1 MATFVQTTL
10 EELDLAIIG
19 YASSSFAAFAAP
31 IAATCQLMGLVGLA
45 FIALNS
51 ILQWVPIRVSEY
63 IRWGVRYV
71 VVTAVATSWAQFEP
85 IYDIVTNTPGAIGAE
100 LIGATGAPN
109 LNVAFDAMIEA
120 LFEFSDRLADE
131 SGLIGISMASIV
143 VWIIGGLMA
152 AAAIIVISLGKI
164 GLAMAVA
171 LAPFFIPT
179 LMFKATSSL
188 FESWVR
194 FTLGFA
200 LIPLVMAG
208 VIGAIVGIGEGM
220 ISEATDATALADAAG
235 FVIVGVG
242 AVFLTMQ
249 VPTLVNSLSGTITA
263 TANGMAMT
271 MGAAGMG
278 AASVAATSA
287 AANAFKNHVAAPY
300 LSERHAVAQAGRD
313 ATASGGNAVE
323 ARYQERQRQKEIR
336 QKYARKSAAFAAT
349 HGTQSSAVDRF
360 AAANAGQRLENR
372 NARQDR
378 AARLSPAGAASSR
391 KRKAD

>member
-1 MATFVQTTL
+1 MGAFLPDLVSLCWCALPRSFSSLRPTGCESALDRGTL
-10 EELDLAIIG
+10 A
-19 YASSSFAAFAAP
+19 
-31 IAATCQLMGLVGLA
+31 
-45 FIALNS
+45 
-51 ILQWVPIRVSEY
+51 
-63 IRWGVRYV
+63 
-71 VVTAVATSWAQFEP
+71 
-85 IYDIVTNTPGAIGAE
+85 
-100 LIGATGAPN
+100 
-109 LNVAFDAMIEA
+109 
-120 LFEFSDRLADE
+120 RLADIHRSE
-131 SGLIGISMASIV
+131 PARIADAAGAS
-143 VWIIGGLMA
+143 
-152 AAAIIVISLGKI
+152 K
-164 GLAMAVA
+164 
-171 LAPFFIPT
+171 
-179 LMFKATSSL
+179 
-188 FESWVR
+188 
-194 FTLGFA
+194 
-200 LIPLVMAG
+200 
-208 VIGAIVGIGEGM
+208 
-220 ISEATDATALADAAG
+220 LADAAG

-278 AASVAATSA
+278 AASVAAASA

-349 HGTQSSAVDRF
+349 HGTHASAADRF
-360 AAANAGQRLENR
+360 ANAGQRLENR

-378 AARLSPAGAASSR
+378 AARLAPAGATSSR